1 MTTSI
6 TVRRIAQTRRELTA
20 AAARLFIERGYEA
33 TTVEDIAAAAGISP
47 RTFFRY
53 LTAKEEV
60 IDDVL
65 EESIALFAAALDARP
80 PGEPLLD
87 SLCAAGHDSLNRAV
101 DQGAVELF
109 AVVRRTP
116 ALRARW
122 LTRCNTY
129 TDLIANS
136 LRGRLDETENPVV
149 ADLGA
154 GALIGMMTTVVDHFA
169 DTSSEQLAEILDASF
184 ARFVHGFASR
194 T

>member
-1 MTTSI
+1 MTASI

-20 AAARLFIERGYEA
+20 AASRLFIERGYEA

-60 IDDVL
+60 IDDLL

-80 PGEPLLD
+80 RTEPLLE
-87 SLCAAGHDSLNRAV
+87 SLRAAGHTSLTRAI
-101 DQGAVELF
+101 DEGTVELF

-116 ALRARW
+116 VLRARW
-122 LTRCNTY
+122 LSRYNTY
-129 TDLIANS
+129 TDLIAS
-136 LRGRLDETENPVV
+136 CLRGRLGEADNSVG

-154 GALIGMMTTVVDHFA
+154 GALIGMMTTIVDHFA
-169 DTSSEQLAEILDASF
+169 DASSEQLTEILDASF
-184 ARFVHGFASR
+184 VRFVHGFTSR
-194 T
+194 E

>member
-1 MTTSI
+1 MTVSI
-6 TVRRIAQTRRELTA
+6 TVRRIAQTRRELAA

-65 EESIALFAAALDARP
+65 EESVALFTAALDARP
-80 PGEPLLD
+80 RTEPLLE
-87 SLCAAGHDSLNRAV
+87 SLRAAGRKSLARAV
-101 DQGAVELF
+101 DEGTVELF

-122 LTRCNTY
+122 LARYNRY
-129 TDLIANS
+129 TDLIAS
-136 LRGRLDETENPVV
+136 CLRERLGEADNAVT

-169 DTSSEQLAEILDASF
+169 DTSSEQLAEILDTSF
-184 ARFVHGFASR
+184 VRFVHGFASGA
-194 T
+194 